1 MDHEAQATM
10 IKLSY
15 RDINNIVHGNA
26 LKICPVNAKDIE
38 ISNDIFGPITKRNDA
53 RKSPEQ
59 IKTDYIKGPH
69 KMMKINKYVVMVAG
83 MMFVDELTFVM
94 ITSRKLMFTM
104 EKYVPNRIEEILLIP
119 MNKCFTYTP
128 NMI

>member
-1 MDHEAQATM
+1 
-10 IKLSY
+10 
-15 RDINNIVHGNA
+15 
-26 LKICPVNAKDIE
+26 
-38 ISNDIFGPITKRNDA
+38 
-53 RKSPEQ
+53 
-59 IKTDYIKGPH
+59 
-69 KMMKINKYVVMVAG
+69 MMKINKYVVMVAG

>member
-1 MDHEAQATM
+1 
-10 IKLSY
+10 
-15 RDINNIVHGNA
+15 
-26 LKICPVNAKDIE
+26 
-38 ISNDIFGPITKRNDA
+38 
-53 RKSPEQ
+53 
-59 IKTDYIKGPH
+59 
-69 KMMKINKYVVMVAG
+69 
-83 MMFVDELTFVM
+83 MFVDELTFVM